1 MKKICFSI
9 PCYNEVD
16 NIEELTHGI
25 LEVMSSYEYQV
36 SIEYI
41 DNYSTD
47 GTREKLYKLCEEY
60 PNNVKAIFNAR
71 NFGGV
76 SNYYGMLQTDGDC
89 TIVLPCDFQVP
100 LSIIGQLID
109 AWENGAR
116 IVCAVKQAD
125 AASGLLKKFRNTYYY
140 LVKSSS
146 DINQIEHYT
155 GAGLYDREFIEWLRK
170 VNDPIPSLRSL
181 AVEYGCSL
189 EQVKYN
195 EQERKSGKSKQN
207 FNSLFNVA
215 TRNLINYTELIPNLF
230 MLSGTAIAI
239 GCVIGEI
246 VCLILKLVFWSSFNN
261 ILIPIILIVIMVCGI
276 AIAGMGVLAKYLS
289 VINKRLMNRPLVVEE
304 KRLNFDEE
312 TTNS

>member
-140 LVKSSS
+140 LVNSSS